1 MLLNGSKRRTS
12 NTERRTGT
20 VLIRRSVLGVRR
32 STFPLKGALMHRALA
47 LKRPLLLTRYRLGR
61 DDKTQP
67 ETRVEFAAVVRTTAR

>member
-1 MLLNGSKRRTS
+1 
-12 NTERRTGT
+12 
-20 VLIRRSVLGVRR
+20 
-32 STFPLKGALMHRALA
+32 MHRALA